1 MMDPSDSFQALRK
14 AADGVQD
21 ILRLLERAQVDLAGS
36 EAYRLRLARAH
47 ALSLGDELEAL
58 LQPSQSGR
66 DTDPGLDWSTDH
78 V

>member
-1 MMDPSDSFQALRK
+1 MMDQSDLFQALRS

-21 ILRLLERAQVDLAGS
+21 ILRLLERAQVDLAATD
-36 EAYRLRLARAH
+36 AYRLRLARAH

-58 LQPSQSGR
+58 LRPSLSGR
-66 DTDPGLDWSTDH
+66 GPAHSLGWSTSN